1 MIMVQELFVK
11 TLATA
16 QVEEAREETITTE
29 KTSTMKPDIEDAHT
43 QTPAFLNAESMVV
56 QTTMIEVLMLM

>member
-1 MIMVQELFVK
+1 MIMVLELFVK
-11 TLATA
+11 TSATA

-29 KTSTMKPDIEDAHT
+29 KTLTTKLDTEDAQIHT
-43 QTPAFLNAESMVV
+43 LISCNAESMVV

>member
-1 MIMVQELFVK
+1 MIMVLELFVK

-29 KTSTMKPDIEDAHT
+29 KTSIMKPDTEDAHT
-43 QTPAFLNAESMVV
+43 ITTAFSNAESMVV

>member
-1 MIMVQELFVK
+1 MIMVLELFVK
-11 TLATA
+11 TSAMA

-29 KTSTMKPDIEDAHT
+29 KTSTTKLDTEDAQIHT
-43 QTPAFLNAESMVV
+43 LISCNAESMVV